1 MSTDDADSNTSQFI
15 IYQSEDGKTRLDV
28 RFVDETVW
36 LTQALMAELFST
48 TPENVLMHLKN
59 IFSEG
64 ELDQNATTK
73 DFLVVRQEGTR
84 QVKRSLKHYNLDA
97 IISVGYRVQSHTATR
112 FRQWATRQL
121 REYIVKGF
129 VLDDERL
136 KNPDQPFDYFE
147 ELTRRIQ
154 DIRTS
159 EKRFY
164 QKITDIYATS
174 VDYDP
179 TQDASISFFKTV
191 QNKVHWAITGQ
202 TAAELI
208 HHRADSSKPHMGLT
222 NWRGAKVRKQD
233 VANAKNYL
241 TADELSALNNLVE
254 QYLVFAEGQA
264 IRRIPMS
271 MADWVK
277 KLDGFLTLNDRDILD
292 NAGKISHDMAKQH
305 AETQY
310 ELFHQQR
317 QQLDTANAD
326 NRLADLSQ
334 LAHQLSDKTRK
345 ND

>member
-1 MSTDDADSNTSQFI
+1 MSTDSADSNTSQFI

-208 HHRADSSKPHMGLT
+208 RHRADSSKAHMGLT

-233 VANAKNYL
+233 IANAKNYL

-264 IRRIPMS
+264 MRRIPMS

-305 AETQY
+305 AESQY

-317 QQLDTANAD
+317 QQKDAAGAD
-326 NRLADLSQ
+326 KRLADLSQ

>member
-1 MSTDDADSNTSQFI
+1 MSTDAADSNTSQFI

-179 TQDASISFFKTV
+179 TQETSITFFKTV

-208 HHRADSSKPHMGLT
+208 HARADSSKPNMGLT

-241 TADELSALNNLVE
+241 SADELSALNNLVE

-264 IRRIPMS
+264 MRRIPMS

-277 KLDGFLTLNDRDILD
+277 KLDGFLTLNDRDILA

-305 AETQY
+305 AEAQY

-317 QQLDTANAD
+317 QLTDAAD
-326 NRLADLSQ
+326 ADKRLADLSQ

>member
-1 MSTDDADSNTSQFI
+1 MSTDSADSNTSQFI

-208 HHRADSSKPHMGLT
+208 RHRADSSKAHMGLT

-233 VANAKNYL
+233 IANAKNYL

-264 IRRIPMS
+264 MRRIPMS

-305 AETQY
+305 AESQY

-317 QQLDTANAD
+317 QQEDAAGAD
-326 NRLADLSQ
+326 KRLADLSQ